1 MIDSE
6 VDTNLQVNEMNY
18 KKKKKKNPLFLLPRM
33 FSWPQATI

>member
-6 VDTNLQVNEMNY
+6 VDTNLQVNEMNS
-18 KKKKKKNPLFLLPRM
+18 KEKKNPLFLLPTI